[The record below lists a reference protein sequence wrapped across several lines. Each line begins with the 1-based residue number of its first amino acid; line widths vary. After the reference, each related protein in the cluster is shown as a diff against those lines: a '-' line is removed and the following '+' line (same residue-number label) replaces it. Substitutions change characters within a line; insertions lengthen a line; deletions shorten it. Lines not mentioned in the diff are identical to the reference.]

1 MTPVVIDASAG
12 VEILADTAHGRR
24 LAQLLPTDAV
34 GWVPEHFYFEVAG
47 VIRHQTVVSRTLTEQ
62 AALTVLDRLDRW
74 HLRQAQP
81 GPMITGAWRFRHNMT
96 MADAIYVALADELG
110 AALLTD
116 DHRLANAPGFPT
128 NVRALTL
135 DRS

>member
-12 VEILADTAHGRR
+12 VEILANTAHGRR

-34 GWVPEHFYFEVAG
+34 GWVPEHFYVEVAG
-47 VIRHQTVVSRTLTEQ
+47 VVRHQTLVARTLTED
-62 AALTVLDRLDRW
+62 AARAVLHRLDRW

-81 GPMITGAWRFRHNMT
+81 GPLIGVAWRFRHNMT
-96 MADAIYVALADELG
+96 MADAVYVALATELG

-116 DHRLANAPGFPT
+116 DHRLVNAPGFPT
-128 NVRALTL
+128 TVRALTL